1 MTEEIIS
8 QTFPTEGEVKLTTT
22 LGQVKNAAEPNSKL
36 SVDTTPLYKDITA
49 NAATSVNNVPA
60 CEGDVEGLHEAGDVP
75 TDLEHDSLSN
85 HGYQEQK
92 PLMKERVI
100 HTLKKKT
107 LEKILVIKS
116 NRKDSRQI
124 KAKQRSCRKHGMLV
138 SALFTD
144 ATAPFDAGYVL
155 VNPITGEEVK
165 SREETFGMLVIMEG
179 NTRFWAWLEEVK
191 RIKEEKRKSKSNGK
205 AQKEKP
211 FEYTFAYRHITDPKV
226 FKDQYRHINIDNVPT
241 KTKDFARDFMDTEK
255 ANKII
260 AAYAGKIDR
269 GLTPKAAGIA
279 TKGKEVKKAD
289 VQSLLAGKVPSVFND
304 GDTEDIELYQM
315 IFEGVC
321 EGFGIAKE
329 APIKN
334 KVLKGTFIWHWTAKK
349 MNVTDAGDRFDLA
362 VKVISIFTSM
372 SAHDSERINNAERT
386 ETQTREQVIHGI
398 LDEMYNRNR

>member
-1 MTEEIIS
+1 MGTKIYEITEMCEKA
-8 QTFPTEGEVKLTTT
+8 QALNEEVTA
-22 LGQVKNAAEPNSKL
+22 GAAN
-36 SVDTTPLYKDITA
+36 
-49 NAATSVNNVPA
+49 SVNNVPA
-60 CEGDVEGLHEAGDVP
+60 CEGEADDLHEAGGTPADEE
-75 TDLEHDSLSN
+75 LDSNSN
-85 HGYQEQK
+85 HGSQEQK
-92 PLMKERVI
+92 PLMKERVV

-107 LEKILVIKS
+107 LGKVLVIKS
-116 NRKDSRQI
+116 NRRVSRQI

-138 SALFTD
+138 SALFAD
-144 ATAPFDAGYVL
+144 ATAAFDAGYVL
-155 VNPITGEEVK
+155 VNPITGKEVK

-191 RIKEEKRKSKSNGK
+191 RIKEEKRKSKGESK
-205 AQKEKP
+205 TEKP
-211 FEYTFAYRHITDPKV
+211 FEYTFTYRHITDPQV

-241 KTKDFARDFMDTEK
+241 KTEDFARDFLDTEK

-269 GLTPKAAGIA
+269 GLTPKAAGFA

-289 VQSLLAGKVPSVFND
+289 VQALLAGKVPSVFND
-304 GDTEDIELYQM
+304 GVTEDIELYQM

-321 EGFGIAKE
+321 EGFGIKKD

-334 KVLKGTFIWHWTAKK
+334 KVLKGTFIWNWTAKK
-349 MNVTDAGDRFDLA
+349 MNVTDAGDRLDLA

-372 SAHDSERINNAERT
+372 SAQDSERINNAEKT

>member
-1 MTEEIIS
+1 MGTTIYEITEMCEKA
-8 QTFPTEGEVKLTTT
+8 QALNEEV
-22 LGQVKNAAEPNSKL
+22 
-36 SVDTTPLYKDITA
+36 TA

-60 CEGDVEGLHEAGDVP
+60 CEGEVEDLHETGGAPADEE
-75 TDLEHDSLSN
+75 LNSSSN
-85 HGYQEQK
+85 HGGQEQK
-92 PLMKERVI
+92 PLMKERVV

-107 LEKILVIKS
+107 LSKVLVIKS

-124 KAKQRSCRKHGMLV
+124 KAKQRSCLKHGMLV
-138 SALFTD
+138 NALFVD
-144 ATAPFDAGYVL
+144 ATAAFDAGYVL
-155 VNPITGEEVK
+155 VNPITGEVVK
-165 SREETFGMLVIMEG
+165 NREETFGKLVIMEG
-179 NTRFWAWLEEVK
+179 NTRFWAWLAEVE
-191 RIKEEKRKSKSNGK
+191 RIKEEKRKSKGK
-205 AQKEKP
+205 GDAKKEKP

-241 KTKDFARDFMDTEK
+241 KTKDFARDFLDTEK

-289 VQSLLAGKVPSVFND
+289 VQALLAGKVPSVFND

-321 EGFGIAKE
+321 EGFGIEKD

-334 KVLKGTFIWHWTAKK
+334 KVLKGTFIWHWTAKRIHEADEDSRID
-349 MNVTDAGDRFDLA
+349 VADR
-362 VKVISIFTSM
+362 VINMFTGL
-372 SAHDSERINNAERT
+372 SAQDSERINNAEKT

-398 LDEMYNRNR
+398 LDEMYNKNNK

>member
-1 MTEEIIS
+1 MRTTIYEITEMCEKA
-8 QTFPTEGEVKLTTT
+8 QALNEEV
-22 LGQVKNAAEPNSKL
+22 S
-36 SVDTTPLYKDITA
+36 A

-60 CEGDVEGLHEAGDVP
+60 CEGEVDDLHEAGGAPADEE
-75 TDLEHDSLSN
+75 LESSSN
-85 HGYQEQK
+85 LGEQEQK
-92 PLMKERVI
+92 PLMKERVV

-107 LEKILVIKS
+107 LSKVFVIKS
-116 NRKDSRQI
+116 NRRDPRQI
-124 KAKQRSCRKHGMLV
+124 KAKQKSCRKHGMLV
-138 SALFTD
+138 SALFSD
-144 ATAPFDAGYVL
+144 ATAAYDAGYVL
-155 VNPITGEEVK
+155 VNPITGEVVK
-165 SREETFGMLVIMEG
+165 NREETFGMLVIMEG
-179 NTRFWAWLEEVK
+179 YTRFWAWLAEVE
-191 RIKEEKRKSKSNGK
+191 RIKAEKRKSKGK
-205 AQKEKP
+205 GDAQKEKP

-241 KTKDFARDFMDTEK
+241 KTKDFARDFLDTEK

-289 VQSLLAGKVPSVFND
+289 VQALLAGKVPSVFND

-321 EGFGIAKE
+321 EGFGIEKD

-334 KVLKGTFIWHWTAKK
+334 KVLKGTFIWHWTAKRIHEADEDSRID
-349 MNVTDAGDRFDLA
+349 VAD
-362 VKVISIFTSM
+362 KVINMFTGM
-372 SAHDSERINNAERT
+372 SAQDSERINNAEKT

-398 LDEMYNRNR
+398 LDEMYNRNK

>member
-1 MTEEIIS
+1 MNKIIAKHFGLSENNVEAQALNEE
-8 QTFPTEGEVKLTTT
+8 V
-22 LGQVKNAAEPNSKL
+22 
-36 SVDTTPLYKDITA
+36 TA

-60 CEGDVEGLHEAGDVP
+60 CEGEVENPDEAGGAPADEE
-75 TDLEHDSLSN
+75 LDSSSN
-85 HGYQEQK
+85 HGEQEQK
-92 PLMKERVI
+92 PLMKERVV

-107 LEKILVIKS
+107 LGKVLFFKS
-116 NRKDSRQI
+116 NRKDPKQI
-124 KAKQRSCRKHGMLV
+124 KAKQKSCRKHGMLV
-138 SALFTD
+138 SALLCD
-144 ATAPFDAGYVL
+144 ATAAYDAGYVL

-165 SREETFGMLVIMEG
+165 NREETFGMLVIMEG
-179 NTRFWAWLEEVK
+179 NSRFWAWLEEIK
-191 RIKEEKRKSKSNGK
+191 RIKEEKRKSKGK
-205 AQKEKP
+205 GESKTEKP
-211 FEYTFAYRHITDPKV
+211 FEYTFTYRHITDPQV
-226 FKDQYRHINIDNVPT
+226 FKDQYRHINMDNVPT
-241 KTKDFARDFMDTEK
+241 KTKDFARDFLDTEK

-289 VQSLLAGKVPSVFND
+289 VQSLLAGKVPGVFND

-334 KVLKGTFIWHWTAKK
+334 KTLKGTFIWRWIANK
-349 MNVTDAGDRFDLA
+349 MNATDAGDQFDLA

-372 SAHDSERINNAERT
+372 SAQDSERINNAEKS
-386 ETQTREQVIHGI
+386 EAQTREQVIHGI
-398 LDEMYNRNR
+398 LDEMYNRNK

>member
-1 MTEEIIS
+1 MNKINTKHFGLSENDVEAHALNEE
-8 QTFPTEGEVKLTTT
+8 V
-22 LGQVKNAAEPNSKL
+22 
-36 SVDTTPLYKDITA
+36 TA

-60 CEGDVEGLHEAGDVP
+60 CEGEVEDLHEAGGAPADEE
-75 TDLEHDSLSN
+75 LDSSSN
-85 HGYQEQK
+85 LGEQEQK

-107 LEKILVIKS
+107 LGKVFVIKS
-116 NRKDSRQI
+116 NRRDRRQI
-124 KAKQRSCRKHGMLV
+124 KAKQKSCRKHGMLV

-144 ATAPFDAGYVL
+144 ATAAYDAGYVL

-165 SREETFGMLVIMEG
+165 NREETYGMLVIMEG
-179 NTRFWAWLEEVK
+179 NTRFWAWLAEVE
-191 RIKEEKRKSKSNGK
+191 RIKEEKRKSKGK
-205 AQKEKP
+205 DDAKKEKP

-226 FKDQYRHINIDNVPT
+226 FKDQYRHINMDNVPT
-241 KTKDFARDFMDTEK
+241 KTKDFARDFLDTEK

-289 VQSLLAGKVPSVFND
+289 VQSLLAGKLPGIFND
-304 GDTEDIELYQM
+304 GDTEDIVLYQM
-315 IFEGVC
+315 IFDGVC
-321 EGFGIAKE
+321 EGFGIEKD

-349 MNVTDAGDRFDLA
+349 IHEADEDSRIDVADR
-362 VKVISIFTSM
+362 VINMFTSM
-372 SAHDSERINNAERT
+372 SAQESERINNAEKT
-386 ETQTREQVIHGI
+386 EAQTREQVIHGI
-398 LDEMYNRNR
+398 LNEMYNRNK

>member
-1 MTEEIIS
+1 MGTTIYEITEMCEKA
-8 QTFPTEGEVKLTTT
+8 QALNEKVTAG
-22 LGQVKNAAEPNSKL
+22 AAN
-36 SVDTTPLYKDITA
+36 
-49 NAATSVNNVPA
+49 SVNNVPA
-60 CEGDVEGLHEAGDVP
+60 CEGEVDALHEAGDAP
-75 TDLEHDSLSN
+75 AHKELDSNSN
-85 HGYQEQK
+85 LGEQEQK

-107 LEKILVIKS
+107 LGKVLVIKS

-124 KAKQRSCRKHGMLV
+124 KAKQKSCRKHGMLV
-138 SALFTD
+138 SALFAN
-144 ATAPFDAGYVL
+144 ATAAYDAGYVL

-165 SREETFGMLVIMEG
+165 SLEETFGMMVIMEG
-179 NTRFWAWLEEVK
+179 NTRFWAWLAEVE
-191 RIKEEKRKSKSNGK
+191 RIKEEKRKSKGK
-205 AQKEKP
+205 GDAKKEKP
-211 FEYTFAYRHITDPKV
+211 FEYTFAYRHISDHKV

-241 KTKDFARDFMDTEK
+241 KTKDFARDFLDTEK

-289 VQSLLAGKVPSVFND
+289 VQALLAGKVPSVFND

-315 IFEGVC
+315 VFDGVC
-321 EGFGIAKE
+321 EGFGIEKD

-349 MNVTDAGDRFDLA
+349 IHEADDDCRFDVA
-362 VKVISIFTSM
+362 NKVINMFTGL
-372 SAHDSERINNAERT
+372 SAQDSERINNAEKT

-398 LDEMYNRNR
+398 LDEMYNKNNK

>member
-1 MTEEIIS
+1 MENIILKHFGLSENDVEAQALNEEV
-8 QTFPTEGEVKLTTT
+8 TAG
-22 LGQVKNAAEPNSKL
+22 AAN
-36 SVDTTPLYKDITA
+36 
-49 NAATSVNNVPA
+49 SVNNVPA
-60 CEGDVEGLHEAGDVP
+60 CEGEVDDLHEAGGAPADEE
-75 TDLEHDSLSN
+75 LDSSSN
-85 HGYQEQK
+85 HGEQEQK
-92 PLMKERVI
+92 PLMKERVV

-107 LEKILVIKS
+107 LGKVLVIKS
-116 NRKDSRQI
+116 NRKNPRQI
-124 KAKQRSCRKHGMLV
+124 KAKQKSCRKHGMLV
-138 SALFTD
+138 SALFAD
-144 ATAPFDAGYVL
+144 ATAAFDAGYVL
-155 VNPITGEEVK
+155 VNPITGEVVK
-165 SREETFGMLVIMEG
+165 NREETFGKLVIMEG
-179 NTRFWAWLEEVK
+179 NTRFWAWLAEVE
-191 RIKEEKRKSKSNGK
+191 RIKEEKRKSKGESK
-205 AQKEKP
+205 TEKP
-211 FEYTFAYRHITDPKV
+211 FEYTFTYRHITDPQV

-241 KTKDFARDFMDTEK
+241 KTEDFARDFLDTEK

-269 GLTPKAAGIA
+269 GLTPKAAGFA

-321 EGFGIAKE
+321 EGFGIEKD

-334 KVLKGTFIWHWTAKK
+334 KVLKGTFIWNWTAKK

-372 SAHDSERINNAERT
+372 SAQDSERINNAEKT

-398 LDEMYNRNR
+398 LEEMYNRNK

>member
-1 MTEEIIS
+1 MGTKIYEITEMREEA
-8 QTFPTEGEVKLTTT
+8 QALNEEV
-22 LGQVKNAAEPNSKL
+22 
-36 SVDTTPLYKDITA
+36 TA
-49 NAATSVNNVPA
+49 NVVTSVNNVPA
-60 CEGDVEGLHEAGDVP
+60 CEGDVEDLHEAGGAPADEEL
-75 TDLEHDSLSN
+75 DYSSN
-85 HGYQEQK
+85 YRGREQK

-107 LEKILVIKS
+107 LGKVLVIKS
-116 NRKDSRQI
+116 NRKEPKQI
-124 KAKQRSCRKHGMLV
+124 KSKQESCRKHGMLV

-144 ATAPFDAGYVL
+144 ATAAFDAGYVL
-155 VNPITGEEVK
+155 VHPITGEVVK
-165 SREETFGMLVIMEG
+165 NREETFGKLVIMEG

-191 RIKEEKRKSKSNGK
+191 RIKEEKRKSKGK
-205 AQKEKP
+205 GDAKKEKP

-241 KTKDFARDFMDTEK
+241 KTKDFARDFLDTEK

-269 GLTPKAAGIA
+269 GLTPKAAGFA

-289 VQSLLAGKVPSVFND
+289 VQVLLAGKVPSVFND
-304 GDTEDIELYQM
+304 GDTEDIELNQM

-321 EGFGIAKE
+321 EGFGIEKD

-334 KVLKGTFIWHWTAKK
+334 KVLKGTFIWNWTAKK
-349 MNVTDAGDRFDLA
+349 MNVTDAGDRLDLA

-372 SAHDSERINNAERT
+372 SAQDSERINNAEKT

-398 LDEMYNRNR
+398 LDEMYNRNK